1 MRPNHSKSHMKRFIF
16 SMLAMATIAFVGCNK
31 EEETTVTGTL
41 IGTWEMTKLWSQSDG
56 WDTEFGAQWGY
67 ILTVRFYENGS
78 AVATQIDSSGTQTQ
92 RTTYQMTAGTLRI
105 TPPNGQTDVAVI
117 ESLTATELILAY
129 GDTKEYYKRIG

>member
-1 MRPNHSKSHMKRFIF
+1 MYGTPSYDIG
-16 SMLAMATIAFVGCNK
+16 VGYCFCLFASGFTRTSN
-31 EEETTVTGTL
+31 TNRRTGSTL
-41 IGTWEMTKLWSQSDG
+41 SS
-56 WDTEFGAQWGY
+56 
-67 ILTVRFYENGS
+67 FYEFGS

-105 TPPNGQTDVAVI
+105 TLPNGQTNIAVI

>member
-1 MRPNHSKSHMKRFIF
+1 MKRFIF
-16 SMLAMATIAFVGCNK
+16 SMLAMAAIAFVGCDK
-31 EEETTVTGTL
+31 EEETSVTGTL
-41 IGTWEMTKLWSQSDG
+41 IGTWEMTKLWSQSEG

-67 ILTVRFYENGS
+67 VLTVRFYENGS

-105 TPPNGQTDVAVI
+105 TLPNGQTNIAVI

>member
-1 MRPNHSKSHMKRFIF
+1 MHPNHTKSYMKRFIF
-16 SMLAMATIAFVGCNK
+16 SMLAMAAITFVGCDK
-31 EEETTVTGTL
+31 EEETATTGTL
-41 IGTWEMTKLWSQSDG
+41 IGTWEMTKSWSQSDG

-105 TPPNGQTDVAVI
+105 TLPNGQTNIAVI

>member
-1 MRPNHSKSHMKRFIF
+1 
-16 SMLAMATIAFVGCNK
+16 MLAMAAIAFVGCDK
-31 EEETTVTGTL
+31 EEETSVTGTL
-41 IGTWEMTKLWSQSDG
+41 IGTWEMTKLWSQSEG

-67 ILTVRFYENGS
+67 VLTVRFYENGS

-105 TPPNGQTDVAVI
+105 TLPNGQTNIAVI